1 MKRVIRPAEEEMGG
15 VVTTLLFSVLWYS
28 AIGSFIFQ
36 SGFQTIFLVFLIAG
50 LMLPYQAVTSIR
62 RALFYRRQRSDAIAH
77 GDSCRGKIVGITR
90 QDVPYY
96 STGKHRQLRYRRYY
110 YLEVEMTDPDT
121 GISSRIQS
129 QGYRRPIHRYLG
141 SDRVTVYTDKSGW
154 KHYLEEF
161 QWKEHRSDPDIF
173 DYPREFEEV
182 HLGSERVGQIIF
194 AVVVILMILNMLN
207 PG

>member
-15 VVTTLLFSVLWYS
+15 ILPTLLFSALWYS
-28 AIGSFIFQ
+28 TICGNILR
-36 SGFQTIFLVFLIAG
+36 SGFQTGLLLFLVAG
-50 LMLPYQAVTSIR
+50 LLPLHQAVTGIR
-62 RALFYRRQRSDAIAH
+62 RAFFYRRQRSDAIAH
-77 GDSCRGKIVGITR
+77 GDASHGRIVGITR

-141 SDRVTVYTDKSGW
+141 SDRVTVYTDRSGW
-154 KHYLEEF
+154 KHYLEDF
-161 QWKEHRSDPDIF
+161 QWKEHRRDPDIF

-182 HLGSERVGQIIF
+182 HLGSERIGQIIF
-194 AVVVILMILNMLN
+194 VVVLILMILNVFSLN
-207 PG
+207 